1 MIIRQSTVK
10 RLMEDQHHL
19 NSKFN
24 VARWDESLV
33 SIALHVEFAEMMNE
47 IQTTWKNWKKVED
60 NKDAAKIE
68 FIDCVHFMLSLLLI
82 RYQNDPDGQV
92 VKLPRLFSRSGD
104 FLTDLGG
111 TFKSFLMAESSFP
124 LSSNKFIEFVDIMT
138 EYLDMDEQEFIR
150 FFETKAQINAERA
163 SGGYAVGTYEGKST
177 EHLRFA

>member
-24 VARWDESLV
+24 VTRWDESLV
-33 SIALHVEFAEMMNE
+33 SIALQVEFAEMMNE

-82 RYQNDPDGQV
+82 RYQNDPDGRV

-163 SGGYAVGTYEGKST
+163 AGGYAVGAYEGKST